1 MEFMPEWHSAAQENI
16 AKFAAANPSGPAMQ
30 SVCMDARDFEFP
42 AEPLVVYLFNP
53 FPEPVFVAVMEKLRR
68 SIEESLRPIFVAY
81 RYLEFEKLL
90 AESSWLKRIAKSEQ
104 WAVYAIQGITHS

>member
-1 MEFMPEWHSAAQENI
+1 M
-16 AKFAAANPSGPAMQ
+16 K
-30 SVCMDARDFEFP
+30 
-42 AEPLVVYLFNP
+42 
-53 FPEPVFVAVMEKLRR
+53 
-68 SIEESLRPIFVAY
+68 IEESLRPIFVAY